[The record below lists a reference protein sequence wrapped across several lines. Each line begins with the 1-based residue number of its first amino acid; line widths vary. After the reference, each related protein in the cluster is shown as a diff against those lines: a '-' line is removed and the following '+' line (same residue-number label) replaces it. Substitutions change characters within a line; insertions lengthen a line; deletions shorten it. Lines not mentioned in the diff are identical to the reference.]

1 MTKDLIEYYKNIKY
15 LSKEVA
21 EYKDNEGNRFI
32 CNPASLILGIQY
44 AELNKEQFEQAKFQG
59 LIDKDTIYKEIEIDK
74 PIPKYDITHKPEDKY
89 TITTAKQKVKQVWY
103 LKNTLGINKACNSKE
118 QADEIYEKIN
128 NEIAKICKL
137 GVELK

>member
-32 CNPASLILGIQY
+32 CNPASLILGMQY

-59 LIDKDTIYKEIEIDK
+59 LIDKKMIFKEIEVDK
-74 PIPKYDITHKPEDKY
+74 PVSKYDITHDPEDKY
-89 TITTAKQKVKQVWY
+89 KITTEKQKVKQVWY
-103 LKNTLGINKACNSKE
+103 LKNGLGINKACNSKE
-118 QADEIYEKIN
+118 EANEIYENIN
-128 NEIAKICKL
+128 NEIAKKCEL
-137 GVELK
+137 GVEL